1 VGGKRIRSLV
11 LVGRTWTYG
20 DVPGQGVRG
29 EGGRAAWR
37 WRGHPGSR
45 RRRSAPPAPAD
56 EVDGGHGETRRG
68 GGAGLIGHSFQL
80 RQARSTEGLGRRRR
94 RFDWL
99 QLVGRDG
106 E

>member
-1 VGGKRIRSLV
+1 M
-11 LVGRTWTYG
+11 
-20 DVPGQGVRG
+20 
-29 EGGRAAWR
+29 AMA
-37 WRGHPGSR
+37 GSSR
-45 RRRSAPPAPAD
+45 QQAPA
-56 EVDGGHGETRRG
+56 ECSSRAGRRGRRGGMGRRG